1 MKYEKPNN
9 SVSFTNPKRGILKRF
24 LYLILYLNIYIQFS
38 DGAIAQN
45 LTLEI
50 VGKTELPNG
59 LLDSLQPRTAHP
71 NYKSLS
77 AEVDSLLPKFQK
89 RGFLESRL
97 TSLDKKNDSTYQAQF
112 HLGNRWKDI
121 TIYYNPE
128 ELDKNLLQAISKKI
142 EENHFT
148 IPLDQVEAA
157 LSFLNK
163 QLIQD
168 GNPFARLGLSNIRK
182 ENQQTLTAVLNTQ
195 YGPKR
200 TLDNI
205 LIKGYEKFPRSFLKY
220 YAGVKTGRD
229 FDRDKIIR
237 QSELLN
243 NLGFVSTIKPPE
255 ALFRK
260 DSTTVYF
267 YLEKKNNNL
276 FDGILGFATNPE
288 TQKLEFNGYLNLEL
302 NNNLNFGEQLLINYK
317 ADGREQQNFK
327 VKTLLPYLF
336 KSPFGVG
343 AELTIFKRDSTF
355 STTDQ
360 QFRLHYQAGPNLSLS
375 TGYRAYESSNLLDE
389 VIVGSTVLDYN
400 SRYVLVGASYQK
412 PQIQNFSPI
421 KTRIELNGEIGN
433 RENDLGK
440 QDQFRVTGRLSHI
453 FNLNLRN
460 SIYLNSETSVLSSDD
475 YLTNELFRFGGINSI
490 RGFSENSI
498 DASLFSVFNT
508 EYRYL
513 FNATTYIHS
522 IIDLAY
528 FENNVLNLSE
538 ELYSFGLGL
547 GLNTEAG
554 IFRFNIA
561 NGISK
566 DQQFKFSN
574 TKIHISLSSRF

>member
-1 MKYEKPNN
+1 M
-9 SVSFTNPKRGILKRF
+9 
-24 LYLILYLNIYIQFS
+24 
-38 DGAIAQN
+38 
-45 LTLEI
+45 
-50 VGKTELPNG
+50 
-59 LLDSLQPRTAHP
+59 
-71 NYKSLS
+71 
-77 AEVDSLLPKFQK
+77 
-89 RGFLESRL
+89 
-97 TSLDKKNDSTYQAQF
+97 
-112 HLGNRWKDI
+112 
-121 TIYYNPE
+121 
-128 ELDKNLLQAISKKI
+128 
-142 EENHFT
+142 
-148 IPLDQVEAA
+148 
-157 LSFLNK
+157 
-163 QLIQD
+163 
-168 GNPFARLGLSNIRK
+168 
-182 ENQQTLTAVLNTQ
+182 
-195 YGPKR
+195 
-200 TLDNI
+200 
-205 LIKGYEKFPRSFLKY
+205 
-220 YAGVKTGRD
+220 
-229 FDRDKIIR
+229 
-237 QSELLN
+237 
-243 NLGFVSTIKPPE
+243 
-255 ALFRK
+255 
-260 DSTTVYF
+260 
-267 YLEKKNNNL
+267 
-276 FDGILGFATNPE
+276 
-288 TQKLEFNGYLNLEL
+288 
-302 NNNLNFGEQLLINYK
+302 
-317 ADGREQQNFK
+317 
-327 VKTLLPYLF
+327 PYLF